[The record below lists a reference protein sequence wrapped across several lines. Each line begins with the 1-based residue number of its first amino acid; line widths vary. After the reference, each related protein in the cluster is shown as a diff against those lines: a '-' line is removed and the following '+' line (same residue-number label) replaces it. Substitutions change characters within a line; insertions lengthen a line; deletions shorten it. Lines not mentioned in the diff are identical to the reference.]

1 MRKFGIVK
9 TTTLQTNATQ
19 IVGPSEKRQALYF
32 SPPQGANEYT
42 VSTEASVKFG
52 GGINLSAASGG
63 FSWGGRGFDWCPGS
77 WSRRR
82 LVAPVACRGE
92 GRLRACPVCPVQ
104 FDPAGGRALGCERA

>member
-19 IVGPSEKRQALYF
+19 IVGPSEKRHALYF

-42 VSTEASVKFG
+42 VSTEASVQFG

-63 FSWGGRGFDWCPGS
+63 FLVTAELYGDAVSKPWFGAASGTNLVVGFVES
-77 WSRRR
+77 TM
-82 LVAPVACRGE
+82 E
-92 GRLRACPVCPVQ
+92 
-104 FDPAGGRALGCERA
+104 